1 MNDNENLKNLY
12 NTLQKE
18 GYTPPAFEQFAKD
31 MEDDGNLRGVYSTLQ
46 NEGYTPPDYDTF
58 RNDMGF
64 GKVAKTNP
72 KVKVG
77 SHAQMVID
85 EYDRAAEQPMSDT
98 QKAQMLGW
106 ARNFGYD
113 IKANTR
119 QSLNRVKYAAEK
131 AKKPLDTKT
140 VRLGENRNVVT
151 KTGFDD
157 TGKPQETHITETG
170 NEYENRARADLEQN
184 QIDEERAR
192 RLDPINT
199 ELREAYDERDRL
211 NAKMAELGE
220 RLDKENDSVLRQ
232 MAEAGNATGGLYY
245 NADLLAARDNDQEYL
260 MLHAAANKNDERI
273 RSLEALRDKE
283 TMGTFGTIGRALKNT
298 LLTEEAWDGG
308 ANDMVNARAMAY
320 SGNIKGDAEKE
331 ASQSFMRNYV
341 AANAAAAQEDK
352 DMGDLYRW
360 AKIGGNSAAWAKDFV
375 ISGNAMRALTKGGTK
390 LGMKAAERLALNG
403 WKKAA
408 MKNLGIAA
416 GDVAGATAL
425 ATTLQGQSTAE
436 DVTRRFMGDVDIDK
450 NGELYFKGG
459 DDLGTAIR
467 KGVSNAVVENYT
479 ERIGEHIP
487 SLSPLI
493 KKGLGKLGLSTVNQ
507 WISKVGASDA
517 YKTMTKW
524 LQRSGFN
531 GFGNEIIEEELN
543 IALNAIFV
551 GDQKFSDYLDPKTQ
565 ADIIGGM
572 ALSMAFMSGGTITA
586 YGVNRGINA
595 AEYKYIKKKLNNAD
609 NLASQRLTPE
619 KWGKLK
625 EEIDG
630 TPNDKIPDFIVR
642 IAEDGN
648 MAVQEKEIVGQYVVS
663 LLRMRGH
670 NLKETAQAEEQT
682 VLDNNLTPEEQQN
695 VHEDGMIHTALLYPT
710 AENGGEPQEVF
721 ITKGN
726 VVMRGDG
733 TVDTEA
739 SSDAIYYKGSDGQV
753 HMTSPD
759 KIQSVNEPVSVE
771 EYAAANAVNEPNMPN
786 EPNTTEGFAV
796 GDEVSVNIGGNNYT
810 ATVQGTDGNGNV
822 QVYYQNED
830 GIDVPATFTIDEL
843 RNMNRPND
851 EQPPI
856 GGAGAV
862 IENAEPNGANEPN
875 ASLTAED
882 IKPIDVSEYFGN
894 AEEAMATAKD
904 IIQNGEVIGTLPDG
918 SVQMQKDGFV
928 ATLMPDGNGGMNVTG
943 IERTG
948 NNAPQNIP
956 ENGNIGAKNIQQID
970 GISTENGGI
979 SAENIQQEQQIPQDD
994 EGNLIYDQVPVEATI
1009 ADLYDGSL
1017 NDDEVQG
1024 FIDANI
1030 NEAQKKYDS
1039 VQKKVPKIGTNKAKY
1054 LEQKRKWQADVDEA
1068 KRVLDYWNEVNSQ
1081 KQALTHTTEEETQ
1094 AAQAELSGQNA
1105 REEFSQYNESGV
1117 SDAVSVASN
1126 FIRGTKITPES
1137 FRAETGYGT
1146 GEQRRFVGMIALEQN
1161 GGKSIDRLAEEL
1173 VSYDNAELNG
1183 VTFNGDTS
1191 AAKDAI
1197 LEALEE
1203 IRKGNNPKIKVYRAV
1218 PKSVKEGRMRNGDWV
1233 TPSRKYAEMHG
1244 DNRLE
1249 GDYRIIEQEVPANE
1263 LWWDG
1268 NDLNEWGFDDGKGYA
1283 YRNTKNNRKLNDL
1296 ITRDD
1301 GGNIIPLSQ
1310 RFNARKSDVR
1320 YNKDRKRSLSAE
1332 EAAIRDAVV
1341 DRLRESGLEVITDVE
1356 EGQRVL
1362 DEANGRGERVRTQA
1376 MLDGLTKAANTIR
1389 SWIKGNKR
1397 GRVFT
1402 IELPESTQRKI
1413 KEAMGRDFDS
1423 HNITANGIAH
1433 ALKNHG
1439 VGGNKLNNNSIPL
1452 REEDAELIPY
1462 IMTAPDYVKK
1472 ASTDVSGRESV
1483 RFYKELSNGYVVV
1496 VEKEYKNSPDDMETI
1511 TMWAETSSEAT
1522 NARQETVPD
1531 THVQNAI
1538 LSTDAAKIRKDAE
1551 TAIENDGKIREHRV
1565 YHGSAADFE
1574 TFDHSHMGE
1583 GEGAQAYGW
1592 GSYVTE
1598 VKGIG
1603 MSYATSNEEKR
1614 AKLSISEKKEYIKRR
1629 KRDINEMGDYERYAK
1644 KIMRNRRN
1652 SEKEYKAAKKAGN
1665 EQDMRFYEDLM
1676 AISDSQLKRENHKAL
1691 IDSFYDDINK
1701 AQSEIDELEAKF
1713 KGNHHLYTVEI
1724 PDDTGE
1730 NYLDWDKP
1738 LPQSL
1743 DKGNIAERVF
1753 VDVRPDVASDDV
1765 ELEMLDRDI
1774 KDSIDDADTGK
1785 KLYKAISLYEG
1796 DKAASEVLA
1805 DFGFTGIKYPA
1816 DYQRGGREDGAQN
1829 YVIFNENDLKITG
1842 HVRFFRTADGEAYGF
1857 TVGGKIYIDP
1867 RVATADT
1874 PIHEYAHLWA
1884 SALRQGNQEEWRNV
1898 VGLMKGTPVWEE
1910 VKRKYPELTT
1920 DDEIA
1925 DEVLATYS
1933 GRRGAERLK
1942 EEARK
1947 ATSGK
1952 PVTEAARAETAI
1964 GRVREALRKF
1974 WQNVADFL
1982 HIHYTSAEEVA
1993 DRVMRDLL
2001 EGVNP
2006 AEVTINNEKSDGEAS
2021 NEADTPRMDDIR
2033 FSKAEETEGTEPLSA
2048 SLVDAWD
2055 TLAKSFKFQF
2065 RETTVDYLTAVE
2077 KFQDLVAKHSGKKI
2091 TEFENAYDWMTFL
2104 SSKNRQEMDMFD
2116 SLIVTPMNKAIHELT
2131 GEKKGLKKWNW
2142 DEGPLRDL
2150 VMYVEAK
2157 HGTDRNRQ
2165 MAVEEA
2171 VKDAENK
2178 ETLLKGWAETK
2189 KRINGQEDVSW
2200 TEKQRQLDE
2209 AAHGLGA
2216 DLTEDYS
2223 GLSSVFG
2230 DKDAYPKGW
2239 IQEAVEY
2246 VERYENS
2253 HDRKHI
2259 ENLWAA
2265 IDNATGFTLLKQ
2277 QETGLVSREYVERQK
2292 ERFDNYIPLRGFAD
2306 EVAGDVYNY
2315 IENDFYPGGNPVKT
2329 AHGRES
2335 EAGNPFG
2342 SILNTAYSTISV
2354 GNKNLA
2360 KQALYS
2366 LVMNHDTGGL
2376 AVARRAWMVNYEKL
2390 MSTPELREIVVT
2402 PQLDGDTETPE
2413 WVEAVPRIPGN
2424 ATAEERTRILNDFES
2439 VMKRYQKDKAAK
2451 PVNKKAKTA
2460 YRTLY
2465 KERSEHDIPLF
2476 IGGNKY
2482 IITITGNPR
2491 VAQAMNGLLNPDVDN
2506 DTLTEM
2512 AKKVQRFMSGAFT
2525 AKNAAFS
2532 IANLTKDTIYA
2543 NNQVFIRENPK
2554 YWLKFTK
2561 NQKLG
2566 FGAYPQMMRRLKKY
2580 NDGKLDMNDKDDRLF
2595 KEFMDNGGATGYTF
2609 VNTQEE
2615 YAKELAD
2622 KLKELSKKTPKALSV
2637 KGLYHIV
2644 FDAIEFAGQSAEL
2657 VNRFAA
2663 YKTSR
2668 EMGRAIN
2675 RSVRDAKEITVNF
2688 NRKGAGRKSADK
2700 NKPWYAPINIASAL
2714 SQYGRTSIIFWNAN
2728 MQAKYRFYKNLRE
2741 HPIKTSTTLIANSM
2755 AFGAVVMPLLN
2766 NMFLP
2771 ALYEAFGMGGDDDKE
2786 DYFNA
2791 LTDWERTHNL
2801 CIRLPKGW
2809 WLKIPLSPEMTP
2821 WLTMGDAIG
2830 GAVSGQRDLS
2840 AGDFIKS
2847 TIDAVSPLSI
2857 NWSYEDQYALLN
2869 VMPSV
2874 SQPLFQ
2880 NMMNVN
2886 FMGSPI
2892 KKTPFTREQGYDPEY
2907 KMVYSSAS
2915 PTLVALSRRWNR
2927 LVGGEDTKTAGAWLD
2942 WNPAT
2947 MQNIISGY
2955 TGGYGTTFLSL
2966 ADLIVNTANGEEKA
2980 VAFSR
2985 IPLVSRFAISGNK
2998 DVKLKRINSRYD
3010 DVRKYI
3016 IEFDHDYKAYED
3028 EIDDGIEKKDALRTA
3043 EYMRKL
3049 DELENSERASLY
3061 DDLIEVADS
3070 VEDFEDYL
3078 KDFPD
3083 DEVTRNMLY
3092 EIKMRAIDILNGKDK
3107 EKNAEKK

>member
-1 MNDNENLKNLY
+1 MNSDGSFDEHKVMYGFNSAEEARDAYLANYSPGWQGLG
-12 NTLQKE
+12 TITE
-18 GYTPPAFEQFAKD
+18 VAKD
-31 MEDDGNLRGVYSTLQ
+31 EFKKWVGSSHRKTKPFAEYKIAGAKLKINDEKVNIERAGKTGTNGN
-46 NEGYTPPDYDTF
+46 
-58 RNDMGF
+58 
-64 GKVAKTNP
+64 KTNG
-72 KVKVG
+72 KN
-77 SHAQMVID
+77 
-85 EYDRAAEQPMSDT
+85 ER
-98 QKAQMLGW
+98 
-106 ARNFGYD
+106 
-113 IKANTR
+113 
-119 QSLNRVKYAAEK
+119 
-131 AKKPLDTKT
+131 
-140 VRLGENRNVVT
+140 
-151 KTGFDD
+151 
-157 TGKPQETHITETG
+157 TGKKQNKSLPLTEG
-170 NEYENRARADLEQN
+170 EYANKRMKELMKENP
-184 QIDEERAR
+184 QIDE
-192 RLDPINT
+192 D
-199 ELREAYDERDRL
+199 
-211 NAKMAELGE
+211 
-220 RLDKENDSVLRQ
+220 
-232 MAEAGNATGGLYY
+232 
-245 NADLLAARDNDQEYL
+245 
-260 MLHAAANKNDERI
+260 
-273 RSLEALRDKE
+273 
-283 TMGTFGTIGRALKNT
+283 
-298 LLTEEAWDGG
+298 
-308 ANDMVNARAMAY
+308 
-320 SGNIKGDAEKE
+320 DAENQALDE
-331 ASQSFMRNYV
+331 YPSYIG
-341 AANAAAAQEDK
+341 E
-352 DMGDLYRW
+352 
-360 AKIGGNSAAWAKDFV
+360 KI
-375 ISGNAMRALTKGGTK
+375 
-390 LGMKAAERLALNG
+390 
-403 WKKAA
+403 
-408 MKNLGIAA
+408 
-416 GDVAGATAL
+416 
-425 ATTLQGQSTAE
+425 
-436 DVTRRFMGDVDIDK
+436 K
-450 NGELYFKGG
+450 NGEIENLYAQSSISDRIKLGKIVEAAGFEVS
-459 DDLGTAIR
+459 DISGTANKERQEEKRRNIR
-467 KGVSNAVVENYT
+467 RVGEKVSIEYLDGTTVTGEITRLRDGDITVKSKENGRLYT
-479 ERIGEHIP
+479 VPERNIINVIEGNSVRLMVADEGRQG
-487 SLSPLI
+487 LSP
-493 KKGLGKLGLSTVNQ
+493 
-507 WISKVGASDA
+507 
-517 YKTMTKW
+517 
-524 LQRSGFN
+524 
-531 GFGNEIIEEELN
+531 
-543 IALNAIFV
+543 
-551 GDQKFSDYLDPKTQ
+551 
-565 ADIIGGM
+565 
-572 ALSMAFMSGGTITA
+572 
-586 YGVNRGINA
+586 
-595 AEYKYIKKKLNNAD
+595 
-609 NLASQRLTPE
+609 
-619 KWGKLK
+619 
-625 EEIDG
+625 
-630 TPNDKIPDFIVR
+630 
-642 IAEDGN
+642 
-648 MAVQEKEIVGQYVVS
+648 
-663 LLRMRGH
+663 
-670 NLKETAQAEEQT
+670 
-682 VLDNNLTPEEQQN
+682 
-695 VHEDGMIHTALLYPT
+695 
-710 AENGGEPQEVF
+710 
-721 ITKGN
+721 
-726 VVMRGDG
+726 
-733 TVDTEA
+733 
-739 SSDAIYYKGSDGQV
+739 
-753 HMTSPD
+753 
-759 KIQSVNEPVSVE
+759 
-771 EYAAANAVNEPNMPN
+771 
-786 EPNTTEGFAV
+786 
-796 GDEVSVNIGGNNYT
+796 
-810 ATVQGTDGNGNV
+810 
-822 QVYYQNED
+822 
-830 GIDVPATFTIDEL
+830 
-843 RNMNRPND
+843 
-851 EQPPI
+851 
-856 GGAGAV
+856 
-862 IENAEPNGANEPN
+862 
-875 ASLTAED
+875 
-882 IKPIDVSEYFGN
+882 
-894 AEEAMATAKD
+894 
-904 IIQNGEVIGTLPDG
+904 
-918 SVQMQKDGFV
+918 
-928 ATLMPDGNGGMNVTG
+928 
-943 IERTG
+943 
-948 NNAPQNIP
+948 
-956 ENGNIGAKNIQQID
+956 
-970 GISTENGGI
+970 
-979 SAENIQQEQQIPQDD
+979 
-994 EGNLIYDQVPVEATI
+994 
-1009 ADLYDGSL
+1009 
-1017 NDDEVQG
+1017 
-1024 FIDANI
+1024 
-1030 NEAQKKYDS
+1030 
-1039 VQKKVPKIGTNKAKY
+1039 
-1054 LEQKRKWQADVDEA
+1054 
-1068 KRVLDYWNEVNSQ
+1068 
-1081 KQALTHTTEEETQ
+1081 
-1094 AAQAELSGQNA
+1094 
-1105 REEFSQYNESGV
+1105 
-1117 SDAVSVASN
+1117 
-1126 FIRGTKITPES
+1126 
-1137 FRAETGYGT
+1137 
-1146 GEQRRFVGMIALEQN
+1146 
-1161 GGKSIDRLAEEL
+1161 
-1173 VSYDNAELNG
+1173 
-1183 VTFNGDTS
+1183 
-1191 AAKDAI
+1191 
-1197 LEALEE
+1197 
-1203 IRKGNNPKIKVYRAV
+1203 
-1218 PKSVKEGRMRNGDWV
+1218 
-1233 TPSRKYAEMHG
+1233 
-1244 DNRLE
+1244 
-1249 GDYRIIEQEVPANE
+1249 
-1263 LWWDG
+1263 
-1268 NDLNEWGFDDGKGYA
+1268 
-1283 YRNTKNNRKLNDL
+1283 
-1296 ITRDD
+1296 
-1301 GGNIIPLSQ
+1301 
-1310 RFNARKSDVR
+1310 
-1320 YNKDRKRSLSAE
+1320 E

-1341 DRLRESGLEVITDVE
+1341 ERLRESGLEVITDVE

-1389 SWIKGNKR
+1389 NWIKGNKR

-1439 VGGNKLNNNSIPL
+1439 VGGNKLNKNSIPL

-1472 ASTDVSGRESV
+1472 ASTDVSGSESV

-1522 NARQETVPD
+1522 NARQEAVPD

-1538 LSTDAAKIRKDAE
+1538 LSTDAAKIRKGAE

-1565 YHGSAADFE
+1565 YHGSGADFAA
-1574 TFDHSHMGE
+1574 FDHSHMGE
-1583 GEGAQAYGW
+1583 GQGAHAYGW
-1592 GSYVTE
+1592 GSYVTDVE
-1598 VKGIG
+1598 GIARFYG
-1603 MSYATSNEEKR
+1603 
-1614 AKLSISEKKEYIKRR
+1614 
-1629 KRDINEMGDYERYAK
+1629 ERYKRSWEYVGAEQLTPDMK
-1644 KIMRNRRN
+1644 ERIQAQLRTRRFEN
-1652 SEKEYKAAKKAGN
+1652 IAQWLEKLLEKGSP
-1665 EQDMRFYEDLM
+1665 Q
-1676 AISDSQLKRENHKAL
+1676 Q
-1691 IDSFYDDINK
+1691 
-1701 AQSEIDELEAKF
+1701 EIIRKELETVKRMRPEDWTQP
-1713 KGNHHLYTVEI
+1713 KSNLYTVEI

-1898 VGLMKGTPVWEE
+1898 VGLMKGTSVWDE

-1947 ATSGK
+1947 AVSGK
-1952 PVTEAARAETAI
+1952 TATEAARAVTAI

-2006 AEVTINNEKSDGEAS
+2006 AEVKSNNEKSDSEAR

-2033 FSKAEETEGTEPLSA
+2033 FRKAYETEGTEPLSA

-2077 KFQDLVAKHSGKKI
+2077 KFQDLVAKHSGKEI

-2171 VKDAENK
+2171 VKDAEDK
-2178 ETLLKGWAETK
+2178 ETLLKEWTETK
-2189 KRINGQEDVSW
+2189 KSINGHKDVSW

-2821 WLTMGDAIG
+2821 WFTMGDAIG

-2927 LVGGEDTKTAGAWLD
+2927 LVGGEDTKTAGAWRD

-2947 MQNIISGY
+2947 VQNIISGY

>member
-1 MNDNENLKNLY
+1 MLDQVNSDGSFDEHKVMYGFNSAEEARDAYLANYSPGWQGLGTITEVTKDEFKKWVGSSHRKTKPFAEYKIAGAKLKINDEKVNIERAGKTGTN
-12 NTLQKE
+12 
-18 GYTPPAFEQFAKD
+18 
-31 MEDDGNLRGVYSTLQ
+31 GN
-46 NEGYTPPDYDTF
+46 
-58 RNDMGF
+58 
-64 GKVAKTNP
+64 KTNG
-72 KVKVG
+72 KN
-77 SHAQMVID
+77 
-85 EYDRAAEQPMSDT
+85 ER
-98 QKAQMLGW
+98 
-106 ARNFGYD
+106 
-113 IKANTR
+113 
-119 QSLNRVKYAAEK
+119 
-131 AKKPLDTKT
+131 
-140 VRLGENRNVVT
+140 
-151 KTGFDD
+151 
-157 TGKPQETHITETG
+157 TGKKQNKSLPLTEG
-170 NEYENRARADLEQN
+170 EYANKRMKELMKENP
-184 QIDEERAR
+184 QIDE
-192 RLDPINT
+192 D
-199 ELREAYDERDRL
+199 
-211 NAKMAELGE
+211 
-220 RLDKENDSVLRQ
+220 
-232 MAEAGNATGGLYY
+232 
-245 NADLLAARDNDQEYL
+245 
-260 MLHAAANKNDERI
+260 
-273 RSLEALRDKE
+273 
-283 TMGTFGTIGRALKNT
+283 
-298 LLTEEAWDGG
+298 
-308 ANDMVNARAMAY
+308 
-320 SGNIKGDAEKE
+320 DAENQALDE
-331 ASQSFMRNYV
+331 YPSYIG
-341 AANAAAAQEDK
+341 E
-352 DMGDLYRW
+352 
-360 AKIGGNSAAWAKDFV
+360 KI
-375 ISGNAMRALTKGGTK
+375 
-390 LGMKAAERLALNG
+390 
-403 WKKAA
+403 
-408 MKNLGIAA
+408 
-416 GDVAGATAL
+416 
-425 ATTLQGQSTAE
+425 
-436 DVTRRFMGDVDIDK
+436 K
-450 NGELYFKGG
+450 NGEIENLYAQSSISDRIKLGKIVEAAGFEVS
-459 DDLGTAIR
+459 DISGTANKERQEEKRRNIR
-467 KGVSNAVVENYT
+467 RVGEKVSIEYLDGTTVTGEITRLRDGDITVKSKENGRLYT
-479 ERIGEHIP
+479 VPERNIINVIEGNSVRLMVADEGRQG
-487 SLSPLI
+487 LSP
-493 KKGLGKLGLSTVNQ
+493 
-507 WISKVGASDA
+507 
-517 YKTMTKW
+517 
-524 LQRSGFN
+524 
-531 GFGNEIIEEELN
+531 
-543 IALNAIFV
+543 
-551 GDQKFSDYLDPKTQ
+551 
-565 ADIIGGM
+565 
-572 ALSMAFMSGGTITA
+572 
-586 YGVNRGINA
+586 
-595 AEYKYIKKKLNNAD
+595 
-609 NLASQRLTPE
+609 
-619 KWGKLK
+619 
-625 EEIDG
+625 
-630 TPNDKIPDFIVR
+630 
-642 IAEDGN
+642 
-648 MAVQEKEIVGQYVVS
+648 
-663 LLRMRGH
+663 
-670 NLKETAQAEEQT
+670 
-682 VLDNNLTPEEQQN
+682 
-695 VHEDGMIHTALLYPT
+695 
-710 AENGGEPQEVF
+710 
-721 ITKGN
+721 
-726 VVMRGDG
+726 
-733 TVDTEA
+733 
-739 SSDAIYYKGSDGQV
+739 
-753 HMTSPD
+753 
-759 KIQSVNEPVSVE
+759 
-771 EYAAANAVNEPNMPN
+771 
-786 EPNTTEGFAV
+786 
-796 GDEVSVNIGGNNYT
+796 
-810 ATVQGTDGNGNV
+810 
-822 QVYYQNED
+822 
-830 GIDVPATFTIDEL
+830 
-843 RNMNRPND
+843 
-851 EQPPI
+851 
-856 GGAGAV
+856 
-862 IENAEPNGANEPN
+862 
-875 ASLTAED
+875 
-882 IKPIDVSEYFGN
+882 
-894 AEEAMATAKD
+894 
-904 IIQNGEVIGTLPDG
+904 
-918 SVQMQKDGFV
+918 
-928 ATLMPDGNGGMNVTG
+928 
-943 IERTG
+943 
-948 NNAPQNIP
+948 
-956 ENGNIGAKNIQQID
+956 
-970 GISTENGGI
+970 
-979 SAENIQQEQQIPQDD
+979 
-994 EGNLIYDQVPVEATI
+994 
-1009 ADLYDGSL
+1009 
-1017 NDDEVQG
+1017 
-1024 FIDANI
+1024 
-1030 NEAQKKYDS
+1030 
-1039 VQKKVPKIGTNKAKY
+1039 
-1054 LEQKRKWQADVDEA
+1054 
-1068 KRVLDYWNEVNSQ
+1068 
-1081 KQALTHTTEEETQ
+1081 
-1094 AAQAELSGQNA
+1094 
-1105 REEFSQYNESGV
+1105 
-1117 SDAVSVASN
+1117 
-1126 FIRGTKITPES
+1126 
-1137 FRAETGYGT
+1137 
-1146 GEQRRFVGMIALEQN
+1146 
-1161 GGKSIDRLAEEL
+1161 
-1173 VSYDNAELNG
+1173 
-1183 VTFNGDTS
+1183 
-1191 AAKDAI
+1191 
-1197 LEALEE
+1197 
-1203 IRKGNNPKIKVYRAV
+1203 
-1218 PKSVKEGRMRNGDWV
+1218 
-1233 TPSRKYAEMHG
+1233 
-1244 DNRLE
+1244 
-1249 GDYRIIEQEVPANE
+1249 
-1263 LWWDG
+1263 
-1268 NDLNEWGFDDGKGYA
+1268 
-1283 YRNTKNNRKLNDL
+1283 
-1296 ITRDD
+1296 
-1301 GGNIIPLSQ
+1301 
-1310 RFNARKSDVR
+1310 
-1320 YNKDRKRSLSAE
+1320 E

-1341 DRLRESGLEVITDVE
+1341 ERLRESGLEVITDVE

-1738 LPQSL
+1738 VTKEQQGKIYKQLRDEKITL
-1743 DKGNIAERVF
+1743 DGA
-1753 VDVRPDVASDDV
+1753 
-1765 ELEMLDRDI
+1765 
-1774 KDSIDDADTGK
+1774 T
-1785 KLYKAISLYEG
+1785 
-1796 DKAASEVLA
+1796 A
-1805 DFGFTGIKYPA
+1805 DFWNGKSHVWDSGREFYSFLDYCFIDIDENNNSEKETSEFLNRAGFTGIKYPA

-1884 SALRQGNQEEWRNV
+1884 SALRQGNQEEWQNV
-1898 VGLMKGTPVWEE
+1898 VGLMKGTPVWDE

-1952 PVTEAARAETAI
+1952 PVTEAARAVTAI
-1964 GRVREALRKF
+1964 GRVREALSKF

-1993 DRVMRDLL
+1993 DRVMRDLV

-2006 AEVTINNEKSDGEAS
+2006 AEVKSNNEKSDSEAS

-2033 FSKAEETEGTEPLSA
+2033 FSKAYETEGTEPLSA

-2065 RETTVDYLTAVE
+2065 RETEVDYLTAVE
-2077 KFQDLVAKHSGKKI
+2077 KFQDLVAKHSGKEI

-2171 VKDAENK
+2171 VKDAEDK
-2178 ETLLKGWAETK
+2178 ETLLKEWTETK

-2200 TEKQRQLDE
+2200 TEKQRKLDE

-2230 DKDAYPKGW
+2230 DKEAYPKGW

-2259 ENLWAA
+2259 QNLWAA

-2277 QETGLVSREYVERQK
+2277 QETGLVSREYVERQR

-2354 GNKNLA
+2354 GNKNMA

-2390 MSTPELREIVVT
+2390 MSTPELRGIVVT

-2821 WLTMGDAIG
+2821 WFTMGDAIG

-2847 TIDAVSPLSI
+2847 TIDTVSPLSI

-2947 MQNIISGY
+2947 VQNIISGY